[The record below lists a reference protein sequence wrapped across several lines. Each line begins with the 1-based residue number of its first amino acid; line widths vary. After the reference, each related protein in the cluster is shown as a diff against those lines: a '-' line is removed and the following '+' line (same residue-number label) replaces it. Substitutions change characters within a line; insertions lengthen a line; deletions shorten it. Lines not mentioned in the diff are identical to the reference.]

1 MDIDITQVIREM
13 CHTDWQHMLVECIDP
28 FKESINALLKKEHDA
43 GNEVFPAVNNIFKAF
58 SMFDRRDLKVVILG
72 QDAYHNKSKT
82 GIPFA
87 NGMCFSV
94 PQECGKCPPS
104 LVTIFKEIEHEYGI
118 KRTNTDLEDWAT
130 QGVLLL
136 NCALTVKSGQPNS
149 HMKVWK
155 PFTEAL
161 VKRIAAEQEGIVYI
175 LWGEFAK
182 SYVQIANIDESDK
195 KNLVLTARHPSPLA
209 MSKGSFVGNMHFK
222 QANEYLERQGKIVI
236 QWI

>member
-1 MDIDITQVIREM
+1 MDITQLIHDT
-13 CHTDWQHMLVECIDP
+13 CHTDWRPLLLECIEP
-28 FKESINALLKKEHDA
+28 YTYSINDLLQKEQEGEH
-43 GNEVFPAVNNIFKAF
+43 EVFPNVNDILKSF
-58 SMFDRRDLKVVILG
+58 SKFDRKDLKVVILG